1 MPRAGDNILLFAL
14 KPGVP
19 AFIRVYQ
26 RGESLPDPSFP
37 DKEAASPFACP
48 ALRLPPSSSTADTA
62 RPTCAADGSAW
73 GSALYG
79 RRNVSSGGWRC
90 VVRLWGRRRLVATG
104 EWRPGVWWHIGRRE
118 GGTSS
123 GVERRHQMDYEG
135 SEDGPRAS
143 SSSIWEYPKLT
154 TTSRATGA
162 GSLDGG

>member
-1 MPRAGDNILLFAL
+1 MGAGVPRAGDNIFLFESGSGSTSGA
-14 KPGVP
+14 KASQTRSEGKQPAPFRVP
-19 AFIRVYQ
+19 
-26 RGESLPDPSFP
+26 
-37 DKEAASPFACP
+37 CP
-48 ALRLPPSSSTADTA
+48 QTPTSSSSTADTA

-79 RRNVSSGGWRC
+79 RRNVSGGGWRC